1 MKWLNSFLLSAS
13 IPIKHIQSQPKSVTI
28 NYKPPSCSYYTQ
40 KFNFHLKTYLET
52 LVQPHLYSFSLIMIG
67 NLPWRRS
74 CCPLKEF
81 EALLPM
87 VMSNRNRIENK
98 TNIENKLLHFL
109 SFENPLPKFHFN
121 PLTPNRGKIFNLHIW
136 YFKINNRFHSVF
148 NDG

>member
-1 MKWLNSFLLSAS
+1 MLVYLLSKYKAS
-13 IPIKHIQSQPKSVTI
+13 QKAWLLTNHLLLYYKQIQQTS
-28 NYKPPSCSYYTQ
+28 
-40 KFNFHLKTYLET
+40 NFHLITYLET